1 LKILLVSRCPPYPL
15 HLGDRLIPYHL
26 AQQLSARDHSI
37 DLLAFFNQP
46 GDPADVP
53 HYRNLFRTVE
63 LVPEP
68 VRSGESY
75 IVRLL
80 NSRRQFPQ
88 RREQSWSP
96 RMWDAIERHL
106 ATETYDV
113 VQLFG
118 GIHVYEYR
126 DLVKRIPNLIVP
138 YESYSLYLERLL
150 QLQKSLLD
158 KVMLRVQLTTAR
170 RYERLMFEGYGG
182 VVVLSDVDRQALL
195 KLNSRLPIHV
205 IPNGVDSSY
214 FAPQAAQPEPATLL
228 FVGNFEYGPNVDA
241 ALWLSREILPAVQQQ
256 IPAAKLLLVGNNP
269 PASLQALASPN
280 IEITRRVPDIRPY
293 MDRSTL
299 FISPLRLGAG
309 IKNKVLEA
317 MSMQKALVAT
327 PLSCD
332 GINLTKGKNV
342 LYGNTGAELA
352 NAAVRLLQDVQ
363 LREKMAQANRQ
374 FIEINYTWERVANQY
389 EAIYADLSRKTN
401 IPAKANSLSP
411 QG

>member
-1 LKILLVSRCPPYPL
+1 MILLISRCPPYPL

-26 AQQLSARDHSI
+26 AQQLSARGHSI

-46 GDPADVP
+46 GDSSDVP
-53 HYRNLFRTVE
+53 YYRNLFRSVE

-75 IVRLL
+75 IYRLL

-88 RREQSWSP
+88 RREESWSP
-96 RMWDAIERHL
+96 RMWDAIERQL
-106 ATETYDV
+106 AAETYDI

-126 DLVKRIPNLIVP
+126 NLIQRTPNLIVP

-150 QLQKSLLD
+150 KHQPSFLD
-158 KVMLRVQLTTAR
+158 KIMIRVQLATAR

-195 KLNSRLPIHV
+195 KLNSRLLVHV
-205 IPNGVDSSY
+205 IPNGVDSTY
-214 FAPQAAQPEPATLL
+214 FTPQAQQPDPATLL

-241 ALWLSREILPAVQQQ
+241 ALWLIREILPVIQTS
-256 IPAAKLLLVGNNP
+256 IPAVRLLLVGNNP
-269 PASLQALASPN
+269 PASLLALASPN
-280 IEITRRVPDIRPY
+280 VEITGRVPDIRPY
-293 MDRSTL
+293 MDRSTI

-317 MSMQKALVAT
+317 MSMQKPLVAT

-332 GINLTKGKNV
+332 GISLTEGENV
-342 LYGNTGAELA
+342 LYGNTSAELVS
-352 NAAVRLLQDVQ
+352 AAVRLLQDAR
-363 LREKMAQANRQ
+363 LRDRMAKANRL
-374 FIEINYTWERVANQY
+374 FIETYYTWERVANQY
-389 EAIYADLSRKTN
+389 EALYADLSQAHTKSH
-401 IPAKANSLSP
+401 IPSAKSP
-411 QG
+411 D